1 MSRTGVICEIGNE
14 RIHGLKPGRIDHRA
28 AVAPNR
34 YESCLAQS
42 VQVECERVGRQSK
55 ATGDMACRHSL
66 RPGLDQQAEYVEA
79 VVLRQGGEDRDSVLL
94 SHNSISIEMMEG
106 SQYPFQYLLK
116 YFDLAQGILKSRG
129 LRPNT
134 TRLGR

>member
-14 RIHGLKPGRIDHRA
+14 RIHGLKPGRLDHRA

-55 ATGDMACRHSL
+55 ATGDMACRHSI
-66 RPGLDQQAEYVEA
+66 RPGLDQQTKYVEA
-79 VVLRQGGEDRDSVLL
+79 VVLRQRGEDCDGVLL
-94 SHNSISIEMMEG
+94 SHSSIFIEMMEG
-106 SQYPFQYLLK
+106 CQYTFQYFLK
-116 YFDLAQGILKSRG
+116 YF
-129 LRPNT
+129 
-134 TRLGR
+134 